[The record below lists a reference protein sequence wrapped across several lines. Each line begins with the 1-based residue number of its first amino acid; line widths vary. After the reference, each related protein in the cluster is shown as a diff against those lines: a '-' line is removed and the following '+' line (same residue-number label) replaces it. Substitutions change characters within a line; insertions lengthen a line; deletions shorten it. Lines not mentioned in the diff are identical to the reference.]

1 MDEMFDPKALLK
13 TMGRPPKA
21 APAPK
26 KKGASID
33 IEFETPAT
41 DPGPALEVRV
51 EVTPRRPNGPVAAL
65 TAGGPVTEE
74 LRLLRAKLRTL
85 DSERGL
91 KSLGVVSAVVG
102 EGKSTVALGLASVM
116 AQEPGAKVLL
126 LEADLRRP
134 ALEEALGLPRLP
146 GLSEWLESGGSSI
159 GLRRVLP
166 AGFHLLPAGR
176 TADGRHGELLGSE
189 RMTRLLA
196 AARSAYTFVVV
207 DCPPVMPVADAI
219 ILQERLDGMLFVV
232 RERHSPRETTLRAI
246 ERLQA
251 ERVVGIV
258 VNDHRA
264 FMPGHYSYGGYRQPY
279 R

>member
-13 TMGRPPKA
+13 SMGRPPKPAA
-21 APAPK
+21 APR
-26 KKGASID
+26 KGNSID
-33 IEFETPAT
+33 IEFETPAA
-41 DPGPALEVRV
+41 DPGPFLEVRV
-51 EVTPRRPNGPVAAL
+51 EVTPRRPSGTAAAL
-65 TAGGPVTEE
+65 TAGGAVTEE
-74 LRLLRAKLRTL
+74 LRLLRSKLRTL
-85 DSERGL
+85 DTERGL
-91 KSLGVVSAVVG
+91 KTVGVVSAVVG

-146 GLSEWLESGGSSI
+146 GLSEYLESGGSAV

-196 AARSAYTFVVV
+196 SARSAYTFVVV

-232 RERHSPRETTLRAI
+232 RERHSPRETTLRAL
-246 ERLQA
+246 ERLHA

-258 VNDHRA
+258 VNDHRG
-264 FMPGHYSYGGYRQPY
+264 FLPGHYGYGAYRQQY